1 MENVIGKARPE
12 HTAPRKTGSAPPMSP
27 QAIATTLLLPP
38 LLLVLIALLGGLL
51 AARRRPVVGIGIAV
65 SCLLLLLL
73 ATPFVAGH
81 LRASLEDG
89 LPSPAGAPQAIV
101 VLSGE
106 VARAADHVEVGPL
119 TLERMRAAAALH
131 RRTGLPLLVTGG
143 ALGRGDPPVAALMA
157 RSFAEDFGVPVRW
170 IEPGALDTRDNAEL
184 SAALLRRE
192 GIGTV
197 HLVTHAWHM
206 HRALDAFARTGLTA
220 VPAVVRFDRVPDGQ
234 ATDWIPRPDQLYVS
248 WLALREWAGILVYR
262 LRDGTAAGK

>member
-1 MENVIGKARPE
+1 M
-12 HTAPRKTGSAPPMSP
+12 SA
-27 QAIATTLLLPP
+27 QAIATALLLPP
-38 LLLVLIALLGGLL
+38 LLCTLVALLGGLRVTRCL
-51 AARRRPVVGIGIAV
+51 PVTGAAIVT

-73 ATPFVAGH
+73 ATPFAAGH
-81 LRASLEDG
+81 LRVSLESD
-89 LPSPAGAPQAIV
+89 LPSPAGEPRAIV

-143 ALGRGDPPVAALMA
+143 ALGRGDPPIAALMA
-157 RSFAEDFGVPVRW
+157 RSFADDFGVPVRW
-170 IEPGALDTRDNAEL
+170 VEAGALDTRDNADL

-192 GIGTV
+192 GIDTV

-206 HRALDAFARTGLTA
+206 RRALDAFARAGLEA
-220 VPAVVRFDRVPDGQ
+220 VPAPVRRDRMPEGL
-234 ATDWIPRPDQLYVS
+234 ATDWVPRPDQLYVS

-262 LRDGTAAGK
+262 LRDGSIPAR

>member
-1 MENVIGKARPE
+1 M
-12 HTAPRKTGSAPPMSP
+12 SA
-27 QAIATTLLLPP
+27 QAIATALLLPP
-38 LLLVLIALLGGLL
+38 LLCVLIALLGGLR
-51 AARRRPVVGIGIAV
+51 AARRLKLAGAAIVV
-65 SCLLLLLL
+65 SCLVLLLL

-81 LRASLEDG
+81 LRASLESD
-89 LPSPAGAPQAIV
+89 LPAPTGAPRAIV

-143 ALGRGDPPVAALMA
+143 ALGLGDPPIAALMA
-157 RSFAEDFGVPVRW
+157 RSFADDFGVPVRW
-170 IEPGALDTRDNAEL
+170 VESGALDTRDNADL

-192 GIGTV
+192 GIDTV

-206 HRALDAFARTGLTA
+206 RRALDAFARAGLVA
-220 VPAVVRFDRVPDGQ
+220 MPAPVRRDRRPDGQ

-248 WLALREWAGILVYR
+248 WLSLREWAGILVYR
-262 LRDGTAAGK
+262 LRDGSVPAR

>member
-1 MENVIGKARPE
+1 M
-12 HTAPRKTGSAPPMSP
+12 SA
-27 QAIATTLLLPP
+27 QAIATALLLPP
-38 LLLVLIALLGGLL
+38 LLCVLVALLGGLCVVRRLRL
-51 AARRRPVVGIGIAV
+51 AGAAIVV
-65 SCLLLLLL
+65 SCLVLLLL

-81 LRASLEDG
+81 LRASLESD
-89 LPSPAGAPQAIV
+89 LPVPAGEPCAIV

-143 ALGRGDPPVAALMA
+143 ALGPGDPPIAVLMA
-157 RSFAEDFGVPVRW
+157 RSFADDFRVPVRW
-170 IEPGALDTRDNAEL
+170 VESGALDTRDNADL

-192 GIGTV
+192 GIDTV

-206 HRALDAFARTGLTA
+206 RRALDAFARAGLAA
-220 VPAVVRFDRVPDGQ
+220 VPAPVRRDRVPEGL
-234 ATDWIPRPDQLYVS
+234 ATDWVPRPDQLYVS

-262 LRDGTAAGK
+262 LRDGSIPAG